1 MVRFINRFGLGR
13 NMKHTWIITCFLVLM
28 FFASQVIGLKI
39 TQSYIDVPASEE
51 KGELVWKDLPAVAGV
66 KIERP
71 DVEPQFSIWYIIG
84 AVIIGTLLILLI
96 IRLNTV
102 FLWKL
107 WFYFAV
113 VLCLQIA
120 VAAFIPALY
129 AFIIALV
136 FGFFKVFKPNL
147 YLHNLTELFVYSG
160 LAVIF
165 VPMLNVLYAFILMI
179 VLSLYDMYAVW
190 HSKHMIKMA
199 KFQTKSGIFAGL
211 MLPYAAPALRGVKRK
226 VRTAVLGGGDMGFP
240 LIFAGTVLVA
250 SGFIPAL
257 IVSVCTTA
265 SLSVLLLLSQ
275 KDRFYPAIPFLTAGC
290 AVGYLITLL
299 L

>member
-1 MVRFINRFGLGR
+1 MVRFINGFGLGR
-13 NMKHTWIITCFLVLM
+13 NMKHTWIITCFLILM
-28 FFASQVIGLKI
+28 FFASQVIGLYI
-39 TQSYIDVPASEE
+39 TDKYIEVPASAEN
-51 KGELVWKDLPAVAGV
+51 KVVWKNLSVAGV
-66 KIERP
+66 PINTP
-71 DVEPQFSIWYIIG
+71 DVEPIISTGYIIG
-84 AVIIGTLLILLI
+84 AVILGTLLILLI

-113 VLCLQIA
+113 VMCLSL
-120 VAAFIPALY
+120 AFGALIPALY

-136 FGFFKVFKPNL
+136 FGFFKVFRPNI

-165 VPMLNVLYAFILMI
+165 VRMLDVKYSFILLI
-179 VLSLYDMYAVW
+179 VLSFYDMYAVW
-190 HSKHMIKMA
+190 KSKHMIKMA

-211 MLPYAAPALRGVKRK
+211 LIPYAAPSLRGVKKK
-226 VRTAVLGGGDMGFP
+226 VRTAVLGGGDIGFP

-257 IVSVCTTA
+257 IVSACTTA
-265 SLSVLLLLSQ
+265 SLSILLLLSQ